1 MEKKKMLSCL
11 AMGAVALFAVGCG
24 TNQLQE
30 RKVYGE
36 GYEILKCDMPD
47 EEAASNETEGAEVTY
62 LQIVR
67 DVKAGKIVETSVNM
81 DFDYTD
87 TLKDDSSGFAK
98 KTLHSTMNL
107 MCDAFEKQGY
117 LDCYYTADGYKYT
130 LTMGMDIA
138 ELASSDGAI
147 AEEST
152 LESIKT
158 ALETQTDVAVT
169 NCRIEK

>member
-1 MEKKKMLSCL
+1 MKKKKMLSCL

-30 RKVYGE
+30 KKVYGE
-36 GYEILKCDMPD
+36 GYESLKCDMPD
-47 EEAASNETEGAEVTY
+47 EESTSAEGAEVTY

-67 DVKAGKIVETSVNM
+67 DTKAGKIVETSVNM

-98 KTLHSTMNL
+98 KTLQSTMNL
-107 MCDAFEKQGY
+107 MCDAFEKEGY

-130 LTMGMDIA
+130 LTMGMDIG
-138 ELASSDGAI
+138 ELAGEDGTV

-158 ALETQTDVAVT
+158 ALESQTDVTVT